1 VEREVQH
8 EPQVLEGDDEI
19 PHQPADRADYT
30 PGLASGTPRAALW
43 IALALVL
50 TVVAVVIYAIAA

>member
-1 VEREVQH
+1 MEREVQH

-19 PHQPADRADYT
+19 PHQPADRAEYT
-30 PGLASGTPRAALW
+30 PASASGRGRTALW

-50 TVVAVVIYAIAA
+50 AVIAVVVYAIAA